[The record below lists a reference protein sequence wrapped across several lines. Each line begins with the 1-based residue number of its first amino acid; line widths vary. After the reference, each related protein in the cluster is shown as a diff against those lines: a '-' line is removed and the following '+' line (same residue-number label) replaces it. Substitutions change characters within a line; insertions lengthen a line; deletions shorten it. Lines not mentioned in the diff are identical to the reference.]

1 MSKNNQTKRADAKSL
16 VRSLECIIEV
26 VALTLLYYFVWR
38 NGYGYE
44 GGPFPDYYY
53 NGKYVLAGVYALL
66 VVLVF
71 NNSDCFLFGHLK
83 SVDIGLGQAIALL
96 MVNFITYFQLCL
108 IANRMINV
116 IPMLV
121 LTGFQLVSAIIL
133 IFIYSRIYHSLY
145 APHRM
150 VLIYGTDN
158 AVGLKI
164 KMDARRD
171 KYNVCKLISVEEGM
185 DKICEEIVK
194 FDAVII
200 NDIPSQIRNDILKF
214 CYEHELR
221 VYVVPKISDIIVR
234 GGHDVK
240 LFDTPLFMAKGR
252 GLSLAQRFW
261 KRLMDIVLSLIVTV
275 IASPIMLLVALAIKI
290 EDRGPVFYKQKRLTL
305 NGREFEILKFRSM
318 ITDAEKFSGVVLAT
332 EKDPRI
338 TKVGRF
344 IRATRLDE
352 LPQVLNILKGDMSV
366 VGPRPERQVFVDEFC
381 KDMPEFVYR
390 MKVKGG
396 LTGFAQIYGKYNTSP
411 YDKLR
416 LDMMYIENYSLM
428 LDIKLIILTV
438 RIMFSKDSTEGIDV
452 AKENEKLKDQLL
464 QDIEKEKNGEEPR

>member
-1 MSKNNQTKRADAKSL
+1 MEKKNLKRSDSKSV
-16 VRSLECIIEV
+16 VRTLECVFEV
-26 VALTLLYYFVWR
+26 LVLSVLYYIVWR
-38 NGYGYE
+38 QGYGYAD
-44 GGPFPDYYY
+44 GPFPHYHY
-53 NGKYVLAGVYALL
+53 NGKYVLAGVYAIL
-66 VVLVF
+66 VVIIF

-83 SVDIGLGQAIALL
+83 SVDIGLGQTIALF

-108 IANRMINV
+108 IANGMINPV
-116 IPMLV
+116 PMLM
-121 LTGFQLVSAIIL
+121 LLLVQVAAAIVL
-133 IFIYSRIYHSLY
+133 IFIYSRLYHKLY
-145 APHRM
+145 APQEM
-150 VLIYGTDN
+150 VLVYGTDN

-171 KYNVCKLISVEEGM
+171 KYNITKLISVDEGL

-194 FDAVII
+194 YDAVII
-200 NDIPSQIRNDILKF
+200 NDLPPQVRNDILKF
-214 CYEHELR
+214 CYENQLR
-221 VYVVPKISDIIVR
+221 VYFVPKISDIIVR
-234 GGHDVK
+234 GSGEIK
-240 LFDTPLFMAKGR
+240 LFDTPLFMAKGT
-252 GLSLAQRFW
+252 GISLMQRFW
-261 KRLMDIVLSLIVTV
+261 KRLMDIVISLIATV
-275 IASPIMLLVALAIKI
+275 IAAPIMLLVALAIKI

-318 ITDAEKFSGVVLAT
+318 VTDAEKLSGAVIASG
-332 EKDPRI
+332 KDPRI

-381 KDMPEFVYR
+381 KDIPEFVYR

-416 LDMMYIENYSLM
+416 LDMMYIENYSLL

-452 AKENEKLKDQLL
+452 AKKNEKLKEQLL
-464 QDIEKEKNGEEPR
+464 QDIKEEKNADKQD

>member
-1 MSKNNQTKRADAKSL
+1 MENKKNRREDTKSL
-16 VRSLECIIEV
+16 VRSIERIFEV
-26 VALTLLYYFVWR
+26 IVLSVLYYFLWR
-38 NGYGYE
+38 NYYGYD

-66 VVLVF
+66 LVLVF
-71 NNSDCFLFGHLK
+71 NNLDCFKFGHLR
-83 SVDIGLGQAIALL
+83 SLDIGLGQGIALV
-96 MVNFITYFQLCL
+96 MVNFITYFQLSL
-108 IANRMINV
+108 IANKLISPL
-116 IPMLV
+116 PMLG
-121 LTGFQLVSAIIL
+121 LTGVQLVVAIFL
-133 IFIYSRIYHSLY
+133 IFIYSRIYHKLY
-145 APHRM
+145 APHNM

-171 KYNVCKLISVEEGM
+171 KYNITKLIDANEDF
-185 DKICEEIVK
+185 DKICTEIVK
-194 FDAVII
+194 YDAIVI
-200 NDIPSQIRNDILKF
+200 NDLEPQRRNDILKF
-214 CYEHELR
+214 CYKNQLR
-221 VYVVPKISDIIVR
+221 VYAVPKISDIIVR
-234 GGHDVK
+234 GGKEVK
-240 LFDTPLFMAKGR
+240 LFDTPLLLLKGT
-252 GLSLAQRFW
+252 GISLAQRFW

-275 IASPIMLLVALAIKI
+275 IASPIMLTVALAIKI

-318 ITDAEKFSGVVLAT
+318 VTDAEKYTGVVLAT
-332 EKDPRI
+332 GNDPRI
-338 TKVGRF
+338 TKVGKF

-396 LTGFAQIYGKYNTSP
+396 LTGYAQIYGKYNTSP

-416 LDMMYIENYSLM
+416 LDMMYIENYSLL
-428 LDIKLIILTV
+428 LDIKLIILTI

-452 AKENEKLKDQLL
+452 AKQNESLKNELLEEIRQENGDNPE
-464 QDIEKEKNGEEPR
+464 N